1 MITDYFQASFLA
13 IVQGISEFIPV
24 SSSAHL
30 IILSQ
35 FFGFSNQSII
45 FDVGLHLGSLIA
57 IVFYFRNELLN
68 LRNNKELQEIRR
80 WELIDLNDL
89 TIELAKIREDSSKEF
104 LKNNGIQEG
113 EIEAGK
119 VAILLS
125 GILYLVLRSKTAD
138 EWFGINLDKNKGW
151 EIIKDSLE
159 SIIKDTF
166 EDAKNLSNKE
176 IIRKK

>member
-68 LRNNKELQEIRR
+68 LRNSSTFVVGATGRRNLQ
-80 WELIDLNDL
+80 
-89 TIELAKIREDSSKEF
+89 
-104 LKNNGIQEG
+104 
-113 EIEAGK
+113 
-119 VAILLS
+119 
-125 GILYLVLRSKTAD
+125 
-138 EWFGINLDKNKGW
+138 FGIKQIIGQQHLEIKECLWKVFHFLLLASVQSINL
-151 EIIKDSLE
+151 
-159 SIIKDTF
+159 
-166 EDAKNLSNKE
+166 
-176 IIRKK
+176 